1 MKMDNSF
8 WITNV
13 SDRNVSLADLNL
25 TVQAFT
31 SINLLD
37 TKHHSYTREQLESSA
52 KNGSLFKKRHLLKVR
67 KSAPVQQNADM
78 LIDRDAIVPTRQR
91 SVLDIKEKN
100 YEELNITD
108 EQFME
113 EMSEQDPQTI
123 PPKR

>member
-1 MKMDNSF
+1 MKMMQCF
-8 WITNV
+8 WLTNI
-13 SDRNVSLADLNL
+13 SNRNVSLTDLAL
-25 TVQAFT
+25 TVKAFT
-31 SINLLD
+31 SVNLLD
-37 TKHHSYTREQLESSA
+37 AKHYSYTQEQLEKSA

-67 KSAPVQQNADM
+67 KGAPAQQNADM
-78 LIDRDAIVPTRQR
+78 LIERDAIIPTRQR

-113 EMSEQDPQTI
+113 EMSEQDPQNI